1 MKIIYNIFLLLILS
15 ISFKEE
21 IRVIGYG
28 SSSLFFMED
37 SLNSELGK
45 AKYINLAKSG
55 EIIETMVALQGANL
69 VSVKFKEDL
78 GLLKSK
84 KYNIEVEPEYK
95 FGHLKPKGIFNVKL
109 ENDIYGE
116 INLRE
121 GIFRY
126 DGPNRKIDIDKN
138 FKIDFGFSELSRK
151 SINIICIGKNN
162 IVSAG
167 YSADQV
173 ANYIDL
179 MTKYLSTHGNKE
191 FIVCGNFVDR
201 GSSLASKKTILELN
215 DFLRSKYQHKYF
227 DMQDYLMSDDIWK
240 DLSMHPTTIDL
251 ATRTK
256 GELPPSLSRDQKH
269 LTDEVYRLMAKRMKM
284 KLKDLDYM

>member
-84 KYNIEVEPEYK
+84 KYNIEVEQKYK
-95 FGHLKPKGIFNVKL
+95 FGNLKPKGIFNVKL

-126 DGPNRKIDIDKN
+126 DGPNRKIDIDEN
-138 FKIDFGFSELSRK
+138 FKINFGFSDLSIK

-179 MTKYLSTHGNKE
+179 MTKYLFGM
-191 FIVCGNFVDR
+191 
-201 GSSLASKKTILELN
+201 L
-215 DFLRSKYQHKYF
+215 
-227 DMQDYLMSDDIWK
+227 SD
-240 DLSMHPTTIDL
+240 
-251 ATRTK
+251 
-256 GELPPSLSRDQKH
+256 Q
-269 LTDEVYRLMAKRMKM
+269 
-284 KLKDLDYM
+284 